1 MKLIGLASVTE
12 FTIPHF
18 YFSRLGFPPH
28 REIGFILEWG
38 DTFSLPNRV
47 EFCFCLST
55 CYQLNP
61 LSLVEAVH
69 YLELIFIIY

>member
-18 YFSRLGFPPH
+18 YFSRLGFPLH
-28 REIGFILEWG
+28 LKEIDSILEHG
-38 DTFSLPNRV
+38 DTFSFPDRV

-55 CYQLNP
+55 YYQINL
-61 LSLVEAVH
+61 LSFRLVEAVN
-69 YLELIFIIY
+69 YLFF